1 MGPPCDR
8 QRVTRSPTM
17 PMIGPE
23 YQLRLTVAAVGQPT
37 CSWMMRSHRFQFSI
51 LPLDQPKGNRR
62 SGHPK
67 PSGLDI
73 TPNFEYCPST
83 SSMQTYSNYDIP
95 DTNHDMHSTVT
106 QGTFLHDL
114 YEIQDQNSH
123 TKSARY
129 ISTQC
134 PPASAGLN

>member
-1 MGPPCDR
+1 MVLIINESFRLWCLFFKFNR
-8 QRVTRSPTM
+8 HEF
-17 PMIGPE
+17 PE
-23 YQLRLTVAAVGQPT
+23 SGNTPRLTPWQTGLLLSVVVLEKQE
-37 CSWMMRSHRFQFSI
+37 
-51 LPLDQPKGNRR
+51 L
-62 SGHPK
+62 
-67 PSGLDI
+67 SGLDI